1 MSDTC
6 MGLAHRSWDTFL
18 SRGQTDPCAHG
29 MSDEGRAGANHST
42 ALHRACFL
50 AVQGLQMS
58 DKKQDL
64 AQSLLPPEMPFTCIT
79 C

>member
-1 MSDTC
+1 MSDTSW
-6 MGLAHRSWDTFL
+6 GLHTGPGTL
-18 SRGQTDPCAHG
+18 SCPRARQIPVHMECQMKAGLVQT
-29 MSDEGRAGANHST
+29 T

-64 AQSLLPPEMPFTCIT
+64 AQSLPPEMPFTCIT